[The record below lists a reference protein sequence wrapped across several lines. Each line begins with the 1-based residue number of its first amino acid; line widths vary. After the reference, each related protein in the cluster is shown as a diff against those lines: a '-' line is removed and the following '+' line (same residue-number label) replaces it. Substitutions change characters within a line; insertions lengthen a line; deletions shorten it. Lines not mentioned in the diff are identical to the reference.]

1 MVSPTKIF
9 MQNKSKN
16 AVITR
21 EQWLQNAVV
30 AMEPHFKSVG
40 YNIPKV
46 RVSCGFPYAS
56 KNAIGQCWDKSAAS
70 DKVAQLFV
78 SPVVKDELAK
88 QGVLSILV
96 HEVVHGVVGNDQK
109 HGKVFAKCAR
119 AVGLEGK
126 MTETVAGEALTVEMA
141 KWLKALGP
149 YPHASLNA
157 KTGRPT
163 KKQTTRMIKCEC
175 KDCGYTLRVSAK
187 WLQDPGAPICPCN
200 NLSMTFKAPAGG
212 EGDE

>member
-1 MVSPTKIF
+1 M
-9 MQNKSKN
+9 NKSKN

-30 AMEPHFKSVG
+30 AMEPLFNRVG
-40 YNIPKV
+40 YKIPAV

-78 SPVVKDELAK
+78 SPQVKDELAP
-88 QGVLSILV
+88 QGVLPILV

-109 HGKVFAKCAR
+109 HNKVFGKCAR

-126 MTETVAGEALTVEMA
+126 LTETVASAALIEEMKGWMKKLGE
-141 KWLKALGP
+141 
-149 YPHASLNA
+149 YPHATLNPG
-157 KTGRPT
+157 KRPT

-175 KDCGYTLRVSAK
+175 KECGYVVRTSAK
-187 WLQDPGAPICPCN
+187 WLEIGAPICPCN
-200 NLSMTFKAPAGG
+200 QQPMFFKGC
-212 EGDE
+212 EEKGDE